1 MKTKSI
7 KLSERQAKMY
17 AFLSDY
23 INTNGFPPTVREIGE
38 ALGIPST
45 SQVSYYLRGLEQRGL
60 INRESSISRG
70 IRLVSDPYPP
80 RNQSDGFLAGGVE
93 TLSIPFLG
101 YIVASAPIPVEALAG
116 TETVEINRALFGRD
130 VSGLFALK
138 VQGNSMIDALIHDGD
153 TVILRHQDRVE
164 NGEMAAVWLDS
175 NAETTLKKVYY
186 EGARVRLQPANPTM
200 EPIFVPTND
209 VRVQG
214 KVVMVIRQLA
224 KT

>member
-1 MKTKSI
+1 MMKNKTR
-7 KLSERQAKMY
+7 LPERQAKML

-23 INTNGFPPTVREIGE
+23 INTNGYPPTVREIGE
-38 ALGIPST
+38 ALAIPST
-45 SQVSYYLRGLEQRGL
+45 SLVSYYLKGLEERGL
-60 INRESSISRG
+60 IARESSISRG
-70 IRLVSDPYPP
+70 IRLVTDSYQPP
-80 RNQSDGFLAGGVE
+80 TRPDDFLFGDTE

-130 VSGLFALK
+130 VTGLFALQ

-153 TVILRHQDRVE
+153 TVILRHQERVE
-164 NGEMAAVWLDS
+164 NGEMAAVWLHG

-200 EPIFVPTND
+200 APIFVPAND
-209 VRVQG
+209 VQVQG
-214 KVVMVIRQLA
+214 KVVMVIRQLSN
-224 KT
+224 

>member
-1 MKTKSI
+1 MMKKTK
-7 KLSERQAKMY
+7 KLPERQAKML
-17 AFLSDY
+17 AFLGDY
-23 INTNGFPPTVREIGE
+23 ISANGYPPTVREIGE

-45 SQVSYYLRGLEQRGL
+45 SLVSYYLRGLEERGL
-60 INRESSISRG
+60 IARESSISRG
-70 IRLVSDPYPP
+70 IRLIAEPYVPKT
-80 RNQSDGFLAGGVE
+80 DDFLVGSAE

-101 YIVASAPIPVEALAG
+101 YIVASEPIPVEALAG

-130 VSGLFALK
+130 VTGLFALQ

-153 TVILRHQDRVE
+153 TIILRHQERVE
-164 NGEMAAVWLDS
+164 NGEMAAVWLNN

-186 EGARVRLQPANPTM
+186 EGNRVRLQPANPNM
-200 EPIFVPTND
+200 KPIFVPAND

-224 KT
+224 N